1 MSRTPEQSP
10 PSVVETIPPASVI
23 REQLSVLLKQATLLR
38 ALLRVAERKERKLG
52 GCGGVRVVTAEF
64 AG

>member
-1 MSRTPEQSP
+1 MSRTHNQPSP
-10 PSVVETIPPASVI
+10 SLVETIPPAPVI

-38 ALLRVAERKERKLG
+38 ALLRVAERKEQKVG
-52 GCGGVRVVTAEF
+52 SCGGVQVGSAQF